1 MRSDCS
7 AGRFISG
14 NCLARPLLYEDRMW
28 SLRILCAAIVLCVSV
43 ASAAELLPHDRL
55 PPVVEVQRR
64 ALRYA
69 EFDVSK
75 ISSWQRRA
83 RQAALVPRIQFD
95 IGKRLRNNINI
106 GIQDNVYVGSGGIV
120 VGPEEG
126 DYTNARTNDLT
137 IGVRAVW
144 ELGEAVFSPKQ
155 LAVSAEA
162 RRAVKDRNLLM
173 ADVNRHYYNVAGF
186 EEEARLMRASATAAK
201 RPKFV
206 ELKVYQRRLSCR
218 ESLAQ
223 LDAMTD
229 GWFSGEVE
237 SACGEKK
244 GG

>member
-1 MRSDCS
+1 
-7 AGRFISG
+7 
-14 NCLARPLLYEDRMW
+14 MW
-28 SLRILCAAIVLCVSV
+28 SLRILCAAFVLGVS
-43 ASAAELLPHDRL
+43 ATAAADLSPDAVL

-64 ALRYA
+64 ALRHAKFDIA
-69 EFDVSK
+69 E
-75 ISSWQRRA
+75 IASWQRRA

-186 EEEARLMRASATAAK
+186 EGEARLMRASEAAAK

-206 ELKVYQRRLSCR
+206 ELKVYQRKISCR

-223 LDAMTD
+223 LDALTD
-229 GWFSGEVE
+229 GWFSRELGADGFV
-237 SACGEKK
+237 CGEGK
-244 GG
+244 GGEG

>member
-1 MRSDCS
+1 
-7 AGRFISG
+7 
-14 NCLARPLLYEDRMW
+14 MW
-28 SLRILCAAIVLCVSV
+28 SLRILCAAIALSI
-43 ASAAELLPHDRL
+43 SATAAAALSPGDKL

-64 ALRYA
+64 ALKHA
-69 EFDVSK
+69 EFDVAE
-75 ISSWQRRA
+75 IASWQRRA

-126 DYTNARTNDLT
+126 DYKSAQTNDLT

-173 ADVNRHYYNVAGF
+173 AGVNRHYYNVAGF
-186 EEEARLMRASATAAK
+186 EEEARLMRASETALR
-201 RPKFV
+201 RPNFV
-206 ELKVYQRRLSCR
+206 DLKIYQRKISCR

-223 LDAMTD
+223 LDALTD
-229 GWFSGEVE
+229 GWFTREIDGDGFV
-237 SACGEKK
+237 CGERK
-244 GG
+244 GGQG

>member
-1 MRSDCS
+1 
-7 AGRFISG
+7 
-14 NCLARPLLYEDRMW
+14 MW
-28 SLRILCAAIVLCVSV
+28 SLRILCAAFVLGVS
-43 ASAAELLPHDRL
+43 ATAAADLSPDAVL

-64 ALRYA
+64 ALRHA
-69 EFDVSK
+69 KFDVAE
-75 ISSWQRRA
+75 IVSWQRRA

-186 EEEARLMRASATAAK
+186 EGEARLMRASEAAAK

-206 ELKVYQRRLSCR
+206 ELKVYQRKISCR

-223 LDAMTD
+223 LDALTD
-229 GWFSGEVE
+229 GWFSRELGADGFV
-237 SACGEKK
+237 CGEGK
-244 GG
+244 GGEG